1 MFSDRYGLTQ
11 AVLEGKKTMTR
22 RNAGALNHP
31 LVTDI
36 SECGIDDKGKAHIMI
51 TYSTGVK
58 ETVYPIYQPG
68 EEVAI
73 GQKYIDLKDEDA
85 FYEALQKAD
94 PSFPLECIKDEKG
107 CYNKMFVKA
116 EWMPHRI
123 RITDVSYERIQD
135 ISDVDCRKEGIIH
148 VNWRQYLKQDV
159 YDFTPQKYKE
169 HSLWTLPIFEE
180 SFLDSWAE
188 KKPGEYAAESAKVAF
203 AVLIFKLMGRKV
215 WEQNPFV
222 FAYEFELLR

>member
-11 AVLEGKKTMTR
+11 AVLVGKKMMTR
-22 RNAGALNHP
+22 RIINS
-31 LVTDI
+31 DY
-36 SECGIDDKGKAHIMI
+36 EDMKAYHANGGWHFIAD
-51 TYSTGVK
+51 TKDGDSVEVK
-58 ETVYPIYQPG
+58 PAYEVG
-68 EEVAI
+68 EAIAIAQNYKDCI
-73 GQKYIDLKDEDA
+73 GQEYLDYVAEDEVCK
-85 FYEALQKAD
+85 LVMNGH
-94 PSFPLECIKDEKG
+94 IG
-107 CYNKMFVKA
+107 CTNKMFVRA
-116 EWMPHRI
+116 DLMPHRI
-123 RITDVSYERIQD
+123 RIKNIKVERLQD

>member
-11 AVLEGKKTMTR
+11 AVLDGKKTMTR
-22 RNAGALNHP
+22 RKVITPADMTCDFWNP
-31 LVTDI
+31 VM
-36 SECGIDDKGKAHIMI
+36 GIDDKGKVYFTVDCCDGRRRDIYPQYQIGEVLVIAQPYKNIIAAI
-51 TYSTGVK
+51 TPTYGSPHAYDG
-58 ETVYPIYQPG
+58 
-68 EEVAI
+68 
-73 GQKYIDLKDEDA
+73 LRR
-85 FYEALQKAD
+85 EA
-94 PSFPLECIKDEKG
+94 G
-107 CYNKMFVKA
+107 WNNKMFVRA
-116 EWMPHRI
+116 DLMPHRI
-123 RITDVSYERIQD
+123 RIKNIKVERLQD

-188 KKPGEYAAESAKVAF
+188 KKPGEYAAESTKVAF

-215 WEQNPFV
+215 WEQNHFV
-222 FAYEFELLR
+222 FAYEFELVR